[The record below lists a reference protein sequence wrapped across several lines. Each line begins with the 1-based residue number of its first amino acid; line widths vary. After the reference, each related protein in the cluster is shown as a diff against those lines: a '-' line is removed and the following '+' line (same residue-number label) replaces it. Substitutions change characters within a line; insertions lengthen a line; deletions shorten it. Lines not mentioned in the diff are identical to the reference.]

1 MPAMLDRIH
10 AFRRSIQDGA
20 AERRLPLRFGTG
32 LFCDSLPDVYDLN
45 YIRAETSAA
54 PNEITAAVDS
64 AMETFFHRKVTFE
77 EGQAETAAGLATA
90 GWEHATHLV
99 MVLQREPD
107 RRTETRAVR
116 EVRFAEIEPLRTT
129 LICSEPWGSA
139 HIAASLNQGRQ
150 RIARAVPLRY
160 FGVFDG
166 DRVVGYCELREAGGV
181 AQIEDVNTLAA
192 ARGRGLG
199 RALVQAAADDARAG
213 NDIVFLE
220 ALADDWPR
228 LLYAKV
234 GFDVVAT
241 RHLLLRRPHAL
252 TRLRLRTPRLELRL
266 ATVAELRLLAQV
278 ARAGIHAPDE
288 MPFKVPWTDH
298 ANEPGFEDDF
308 VGFHRAAVADWR
320 VDNWALNLVA
330 FSGGL
335 PVGCQALQADRFGE
349 TLTVT
354 TGSWLGRSSQSL
366 GLGTEMR
373 AAVLQFAFGTLG
385 ATTARSGALAGNEQ
399 SLRVSRKLGYAEV
412 GVSSVSPRGTPVP
425 HTDLELA
432 GVGFRSPVPV
442 EVEGAE
448 QLLGLFGADA
458 QGLTAA

>member
-1 MPAMLDRIH
+1 MLDRIH
-10 AFRRSIQDGA
+10 AFRRAIQDGA
-20 AERRLPLRFGTG
+20 AERRVPLRFGTG

-45 YIRAETSAA
+45 YVRVETSAPA
-54 PNEITAAVDS
+54 AEIASAVEL
-64 AMETFFHRKVTFE
+64 AMEPFFHRKVTLD
-77 EGQAETAAGLATA
+77 EGNAPTAGALAEA
-90 GWEHATHLV
+90 GWESAAHLV
-99 MVLQREPD
+99 MVLQRPPD
-107 RRTETRAVR
+107 RRAPTRAVR
-116 EVRFAEIEPLRTT
+116 EVAFAQIEPLRTN
-129 LICSEPWGSA
+129 LIQSDPWGSA
-139 HIAASLNQGRQ
+139 QIAASLNQGRL

-181 AQIEDVNTLAA
+181 AQIEDVNTLPA

-199 RALVQAAADDARAG
+199 RALVQAVADDAGAR

-228 LLYAKV
+228 LLYEKI

-266 ATVAELRLLAQV
+266 ATVSELRGLAEV
-278 ARAGIHAPDE
+278 ARAGIHPPEE
-288 MPFKVPWTDH
+288 MPFKVPWTDQAH
-298 ANEPGFEDDF
+298 EPGFEDTF
-308 VGFHRAAVADWR
+308 VGFHRAALDEWR
-320 VDNWALNLVA
+320 VDHWTLNLVA
-330 FSGGL
+330 FVEGRRPIGS
-335 PVGCQALQADRFGE
+335 QALESDRFGE
-349 TLTVT
+349 TLTVS
-354 TGSWLGRSSQSL
+354 TGSWLGRPWQSV

-385 ATTARSGALAGNEQ
+385 ARTARSGALAGNAQ
-399 SLRVSRKLGYAEV
+399 SLRVSRKLGYAVV
-412 GVSSVSPRGTPVP
+412 GRSSVSPRGTPVA
-425 HTDLELA
+425 HHDLELA

-448 QLLGLFGADA
+448 QLLGLFGAA
-458 QGLTAA
+458 